1 MRFNTPILLLTYK
14 KIKTLRKVIQSI
26 KKIKPRVLY
35 INSDGPKN
43 NEPQEVIAVNKIRT
57 LLDNFN
63 FNCRVVKKYNQENLG
78 LRDSVISAVT
88 WFFKNEKFGIILE
101 DDCLPSKSFYHY
113 CQENLIY
120 YQNNKRIMNI
130 GGVNFLSGIKN
141 LNYEEK
147 NTSYFFTKS
156 PMIWGWATWRDRW
169 RYFDKNMT
177 RWKNIYKSERK
188 LKKLFNDKYST
199 QLYPE
204 RINAVYNKKDSSWAY
219 TWDYTLR
226 IMNGLNITPKVNLV
240 SNIGFDE
247 HPTHKTPEYK
257 IFNNLRRFN
266 IKKII
271 HPNKI
276 FHNKNADEN
285 LSRIFLVKNLKTIIF
300 LIIRF
305 FFINKLYN
313 LKKITLK
320 IFT

>member
-257 IFNNLRRFN
+257 IFNNEF
-266 IKKII
+266 
-271 HPNKI
+271 
-276 FHNKNADEN
+276 
-285 LSRIFLVKNLKTIIF
+285 SLK
-300 LIIRF
+300 
-305 FFINKLYN
+305 
-313 LKKITLK
+313 
-320 IFT
+320 